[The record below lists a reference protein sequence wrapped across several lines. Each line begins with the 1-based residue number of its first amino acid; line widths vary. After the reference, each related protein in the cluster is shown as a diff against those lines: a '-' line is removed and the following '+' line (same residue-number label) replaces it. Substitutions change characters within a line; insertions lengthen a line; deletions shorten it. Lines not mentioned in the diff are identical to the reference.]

1 MTIKNCW
8 RFCFFLFLGGCVMDE
23 KESIEDSSGN
33 KQEVNVYTHRHYDV
47 DRKIFRKFERE
58 TGINVNIID
67 DDADKLLIRLEKEG
81 KNSPCDL
88 FMTVDAGRLVR
99 AKNLNLLQAIDD
111 KSVLNMVSDNL
122 QDKDGFWIAQ
132 TIRARII
139 VYSKERVDTNE
150 LSTYEDLSNPKWKGK
165 ILVRPSDNIYNQSLL
180 ASIIAYNGTDKALA
194 WTKGIVAN
202 LAREPK
208 GNDKDQVKAIA
219 AGEGDISLVNTYYV
233 GRMLESEDKAEV
245 DAANKVGVFYP
256 NQKDRGAHINI
267 SGAGIA
273 KYAPNKKNAEKL
285 LAFMLR
291 DDIQKMFADANN
303 EFPVNKNLEVK
314 PILAKWGKFL
324 TDTLDLQKLGELNND
339 ALKIFN
345 QADWK

>member
-1 MTIKNCW
+1 MKKYLAGMVFAFSFTSC
-8 RFCFFLFLGGCVMDE
+8 LMDE
-23 KESIEDSSGN
+23 ESSTQNKGEK

-47 DRKIFRKFERE
+47 DRKIFKKFEKE
-58 TGINVNIID
+58 TGIDVNIID

-99 AKNLNLLQAIDD
+99 AKNLGLLQSIQDE
-111 KSVLNMVSDNL
+111 KLLSMVPGNL
-122 QDKDGFWIAQ
+122 RDSEGYWMAQ
-132 TIRARII
+132 TVRARII
-139 VYSKERVDTNE
+139 VYSKERVDTNV
-150 LSTYEDLSNPKWKGK
+150 LSTYEDLADPKWKGK
-165 ILVRPSDNIYNQSLL
+165 LLVRSSDNIYNQSLL
-180 ASIIAYNGTDKALA
+180 ASMIAHNGHENASKWAL
-194 WTKGIVAN
+194 GVVAN

-233 GRMLESEDKAEV
+233 GRMLESDDQAEV
-245 DAANKVGVFYP
+245 DAAKKVGVFYP
-256 NQKDRGAHINI
+256 NQKGRGAHINI

-273 KYAPNKKNAEKL
+273 KYAPNKTNAEKL

-291 DDIQKMFADANN
+291 EDIQKMFADANN
-303 EFPVNKNLEVK
+303 EFPVDKMLEVK
-314 PILAKWGKFL
+314 PLLATWGTFL
-324 TDTLDLQKLGELNND
+324 TDTLGLQKLGELNND

-345 QADWK
+345 QAGWK

>member
-1 MTIKNCW
+1 MNRHFVSLLCAISLSSC
-8 RFCFFLFLGGCVMDE
+8 LMDE
-23 KESIEDSSGN
+23 EQSTKGEGEK

-47 DRKIFRKFERE
+47 DRKIFKKFEKE
-58 TGINVNIID
+58 TGIDVNIID

-99 AKNLNLLQAIDD
+99 AKNLGLLQPISDENIL
-111 KSVLNMVSDNL
+111 SMVPDNL
-122 QDKDGFWIAQ
+122 RDNEGYWLAQ
-132 TIRARII
+132 TVRARII
-139 VYSKERVDTNE
+139 VYSKERVDTSD
-150 LSTYEDLSNPKWKGK
+150 LTTYEDLSNPKWKGK
-165 ILVRPSDNIYNQSLL
+165 LLVRSSDNIYNQSLL
-180 ASIIAYNGTDKALA
+180 ASIIAHNGND
-194 WTKGIVAN
+194 VAFKWAQGMVTN

-245 DAANKVGVFYP
+245 DAAKKVGVFYP
-256 NQKDRGAHINI
+256 NQKGRGAHINI

-273 KYAPNKKNAEKL
+273 KYSPNKTNAQKL

-291 DDIQKMFADANN
+291 EDIQKMFADANN
-303 EFPVNKNLEVK
+303 EFPVNKTLEIK
-314 PILAKWGKFL
+314 PLLATWGTFL
-324 TDTLDLQKLGELNND
+324 TDTLDLQKLGELNNE
-339 ALKIFN
+339 AIKLFN
-345 QADWK
+345 QAGWK